1 MREGNPLG
9 GSLHDSTAKVQK
21 NNEIC
26 KFFVIFFEKKSIFYE
41 FMY

>member
-1 MREGNPLG
+1 MREGNPHW

-26 KFFVIFFEKKSIFYE
+26 KFFVIFFEKKSFFNKI
-41 FMY
+41 MY